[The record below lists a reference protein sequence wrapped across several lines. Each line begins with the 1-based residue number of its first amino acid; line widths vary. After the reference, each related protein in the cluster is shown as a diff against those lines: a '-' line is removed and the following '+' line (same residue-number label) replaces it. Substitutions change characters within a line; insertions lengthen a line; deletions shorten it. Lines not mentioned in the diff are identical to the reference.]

1 MTPEERLKAVGLEGG
16 ARVVGIA
23 AVEACREKVAE
34 GYRREDSLPGAR
46 SGVVAGGDGPTA
58 GAWRC
63 PDHRVMEIT
72 GYDLRENVA
81 AHAMCDFIEGA
92 LSHHAIQAP
101 SLPVHGH
108 EPPMSMMHAA
118 ELAGLGTRSL
128 AAHIILNPEY
138 GLLYYAPLITTLPL
152 QPDQPL

>member
-1 MTPEERLKAVGLEGG
+1 MLGAMPAGTREDEIKAIGRRAG

-23 AVEACREKVAE
+23 AASAFDAHAPE
-34 GYRREDSLPGAR
+34 GHRPADFLPGAR
-46 SGVVAGGDGPTA
+46 SVVVAGGDGPTA

-63 PDHRVMEIT
+63 PDNRVMEIT

-81 AHAMCDFIEGA
+81 VHAMCDYIEREHGHYA
-92 LSHHAIQAP
+92 VQAP

-118 ELAGLGTRSL
+118 E
-128 AAHIILNPEY
+128 
-138 GLLYYAPLITTLPL
+138 
-152 QPDQPL
+152 